1 MWKLEL
7 RFRFMSREFP
17 EEVTRRKATFLRRCQ
32 QVFGLICF
40 DSFLPLTT
48 PPWQEKQLTS
58 AKPLCLSPALRPPFM
73 QSKMSIFFVGIIL

>member
-1 MWKLEL
+1 MN
-7 RFRFMSREFP
+7 REFP
-17 EEVTRRKATFLRRCQ
+17 EEVTRREAVFLKRCQ

-58 AKPLCLSPALRPPFM
+58 AKPLCLSPALRPPFNIFYSDFCSSRNIFPFM
-73 QSKMSIFFVGIIL
+73 QMFI